1 MKKIILLMLSLVLG
15 CSSMLSLSRIS
26 KIDID
31 QCELKETWENYNSTG
46 MLLQYYECD
55 GSNIATLTRRAPMW
69 SKSNNMIGGINYQK
83 YPLFLLDG
91 YSWEADTAKITWK
104 LNEESNSME
113 EAEIYY
119 KAQSNE
125 K

>member
-31 QCELKETWENYNSTG
+31 QCELKETWEDYNSTG

-55 GSNIATLTRRAPMW
+55 GSNIATLTRRASMW

-119 KAQSNE
+119 KAQSSE
-125 K
+125 E

>member
-55 GSNIATLTRRAPMW
+55 GSNIATLTRRASMW

-125 K
+125 E

>member
-125 K
+125 E

>member
-91 YSWEADTAKITWK
+91 YSWEADTARTTWK

-113 EAEIYY
+113 EVEIYY
-119 KAQSNE
+119 KAQSSE
-125 K
+125 E

>member
-1 MKKIILLMLSLVLG
+1 MKKTILLILSLVLG

-91 YSWEADTAKITWK
+91 YSWEADTAKTTWK

-125 K
+125 E

>member
-31 QCELKETWENYNSTG
+31 QCELKETWEDYNSTG

-125 K
+125 E

>member
-46 MLLQYYECD
+46 MLLQYYNCD

-119 KAQSNE
+119 KAQSSE
-125 K
+125 E

>member
-15 CSSMLSLSRIS
+15 CSSMISLSRIS

-55 GSNIATLTRRAPMW
+55 GSNIATLTRRAPLW

-125 K
+125 E